1 MLKNRFLSVFALA
14 FAAGIATPFLAEN
27 GWEAVIFIGFLLLA
41 ALFAGLYTASHFRAL
56 EVKKYLLYPVI
67 VAVGLAVGSG
77 WLCLRALPYE
87 TYAPYVGLSDT
98 VKGTVTENGSSSESK
113 YLEIS
118 VDKSLSALPEG
129 TKVRLYGEKYQTVTV
144 GDYVTAKLTYGSVS
158 RVGERATGVRLVA
171 NGYVAKTEQGSGLL
185 ATLRNTLKENCLSL
199 YDPYGVSGV
208 AQALTLRERSLLSPE
223 TNEAYRNAGLSHL
236 LAISGL
242 HLSVLVAMLRKLLF
256 AFRLRKQVRE
266 VIALLVIL
274 LYCFLTGFSPSIVR
288 AAVMVGF
295 VLAGELFLRETD
307 GLTLLS
313 IALLLLLFINPY
325 ALLSVGLQLSFLSC
339 LGILLLEPYISELQ
353 KKLKGR
359 GGYLCGLLA
368 GSASLF
374 LTSCAAVVFTF
385 PVIAYTFGSLSWLA
399 PLANLLFVPVFTP
412 ILTLLLLSV
421 LVYSVIPAVGVALA
435 FLPGQVLALMEGLFG
450 FLAGAGIGTLQVSD
464 GWVFLPIVLS
474 CIAIGSMLLFR
485 KKGALLF
492 VCFSL
497 ASVSSLSVCALAEVL
512 RSPAE
517 YVILSRTES
526 FLYVSRGEEGVLL
539 DLGGAPSG
547 YTLPEECFVTV
558 YVVTEADAFSLDRLT
573 ETVSTQAIDRL
584 YLPVSHIDGTK
595 NDLTFFLALGEASG
609 CETILYHRVV
619 EEPLLTYSLAEG
631 TAVTPYGISAV
642 LTSAPVTLS
651 DETVWVLSPFA
662 ELSEVEAE
670 QVYLPFAADLTQD
683 LPAGDLHFYH
693 ETIIYHNGEVT
704 VP

>member
-1 MLKNRFLSVFALA
+1 
-14 FAAGIATPFLAEN
+14 
-27 GWEAVIFIGFLLLA
+27 
-41 ALFAGLYTASHFRAL
+41 
-56 EVKKYLLYPVI
+56 
-67 VAVGLAVGSG
+67 
-77 WLCLRALPYE
+77 
-87 TYAPYVGLSDT
+87 
-98 VKGTVTENGSSSESK
+98 
-113 YLEIS
+113 
-118 VDKSLSALPEG
+118 
-129 TKVRLYGEKYQTVTV
+129 
-144 GDYVTAKLTYGSVS
+144 
-158 RVGERATGVRLVA
+158 
-171 NGYVAKTEQGSGLL
+171 
-185 ATLRNTLKENCLSL
+185 
-199 YDPYGVSGV
+199 
-208 AQALTLRERSLLSPE
+208 
-223 TNEAYRNAGLSHL
+223 
-236 LAISGL
+236 
-242 HLSVLVAMLRKLLF
+242 
-256 AFRLRKQVRE
+256 
-266 VIALLVIL
+266 
-274 LYCFLTGFSPSIVR
+274 LTGFSPSIVR

-359 GGYLCGLLA
+359 GGYLRGLLA

-435 FLPGQVLALMEGLFG
+435 FLPGQALALMEGLFG
-450 FLAGAGIGTLQVSD
+450 FLAGAGVGTLQVSD

-497 ASVSSLSVCALAEVL
+497 ASVSSLSVCALAEAL

-609 CETILYHRVV
+609 CEIILYHRVV

-662 ELSEVEAE
+662 ELPEVEAE